1 MNLLQRTVDIS
12 VKGVTQGGVMTGQL
26 YVGNGEKRRDFGIEM
41 VTSGLSNVDQ
51 RKLDYDEVPKIMVD
65 AYKQAKRNRLGI
77 WSLEQKEEVSLFS
90 LYMAKKYII

>member
-1 MNLLQRTVDIS
+1 MQRTVDIS

-26 YVGNGEKRRDFGIEM
+26 FVGNGEKRRDFRIEM

-51 RKLDYDEVPKIMVD
+51 RKLDYDEVPKMMVD

-77 WSLEQKEEVSLFS
+77 WSLEQKEEVSRFS
-90 LYMAKKYII
+90 LHMKKNPII